1 MWAAL
6 LEKGIAKLLGS
17 YKAANADVQISFG
30 IELIRRSGF
39 GASTCTAFVFFLFG
53 CLFHLFVYVC
63 CQDLDGGVPPTAFTM
78 LTGHG
83 DLL

>member
-39 GASTCTAFVFFLFG
+39 GASTCTAFVFSFLD
-53 CLFHLFVYVC
+53 VW
-63 CQDLDGGVPPTAFTM
+63 FTDVVRIWM
-78 LTGHG
+78 EVFRQ
-83 DLL
+83 LLSQC